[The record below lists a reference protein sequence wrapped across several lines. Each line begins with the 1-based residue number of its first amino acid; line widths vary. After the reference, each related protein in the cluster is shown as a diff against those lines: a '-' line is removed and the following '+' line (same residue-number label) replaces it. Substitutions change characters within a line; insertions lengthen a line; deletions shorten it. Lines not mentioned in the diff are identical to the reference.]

1 MKQRT
6 KMPAQ
11 QSKALFTRTAKKVHP
26 KNAMQSRNY
35 VMRGGIR
42 L

>member
-1 MKQRT
+1 MKRQ
-6 KMPAQ
+6 KIPAA

-26 KNAMQSRNY
+26 KNAFTSRNY